1 VSKYGI
7 LRTLAFNPRL
17 PVALA
22 LRLVPRLAV
31 RDLRFLSR
39 DHNVADPVRT
49 LAQRLYRIKRQ

>member
-1 VSKYGI
+1 
-7 LRTLAFNPRL
+7 
-17 PVALA
+17 VALA